1 MRALRRWLDDTAGG
15 LPATFWYL
23 WAGLLINRAGAFAM
37 LFLSLYLTEARGVSE
52 ALTGTVVGAYG
63 LGGAGGVLLGGVLAD
78 RWGRRSTLLA
88 AHLATAALM
97 VGLAFSRHLV
107 MIAALAA
114 LVGVA
119 HSMPSPAFVAAIVD
133 VVPERRRSR
142 AFNLQFWAF
151 NLGMA
156 VASLLAGLL
165 AEASFVALFLVDAAA
180 TVLAAA
186 VIAWKV
192 PETLP
197 RRAATP
203 APILDTSRSD
213 RTASVQDLRPA
224 PVGGGGA
231 APRRAEVGRQAEAGQ
246 GRPAEVARQTE
257 VGRQAQVGRQ
267 AEAGRGRLT
276 EAGRGLPAGSVRPTG
291 RRGKGRAGLG
301 RAGRPR
307 QPGLHTALT
316 DRTFLTFVGLTFV
329 LAVLTMQTSTIM
341 PLAMRSDGLRPSAYG
356 AVVALGGVLIVL
368 GQLFVPRLIER
379 HRKDRVL
386 AVSTAL
392 LALGFATLA
401 FADDVVVYLAAAVV
415 WTVGQMLA
423 APPNA
428 QINADLAPLELRARY
443 QSVFYL
449 AFPAA
454 SFVAPTLGGVSLQ
467 YLGDRHWLIVGGLGL
482 LAAGCHLL
490 AGPPRERRV
499 AALRQLSTPLPPPP
513 TPTSSPA
520 PVR

>member
-37 LFLSLYLTEARGVSE
+37 LFLSLYLTDARGASE

-63 LGGAGGVLLGGVLAD
+63 LGGAAGVLLGGVLAD

-88 AHLATAALM
+88 AHLATAGLM
-97 VGLAFSRHLV
+97 VGLAFSRHLA

-197 RRAATP
+197 RRLADP
-203 APILDTSRSD
+203 GPILDTSRSD
-213 RTASVQDLRPA
+213 RTEGVQDLRSA
-224 PVGGGGA
+224 AADGGVA
-231 APRRAEVGRQAEAGQ
+231 GRQ
-246 GRPAEVARQTE
+246 
-257 VGRQAQVGRQ
+257 
-267 AEAGRGRLT
+267 
-276 EAGRGLPAGSVRPTG
+276 
-291 RRGKGRAGLG
+291 
-301 RAGRPR
+301 R

-428 QINADLAPLELRARY
+428 QINADLAPLALRARY

-454 SFVAPTLGGVSLQ
+454 SFVAPTLGGVGLQ

-490 AGPPRERRV
+490 AGPSRERRV
-499 AALRQLSTPLPPPP
+499 AALRRLSTPLPPPSP
-513 TPTSSPA
+513 TAAAAPTA
-520 PVR
+520 AR

>member
-37 LFLSLYLTEARGVSE
+37 LFLSLYLTDARGASE
-52 ALTGTVVGAYG
+52 ALTGAVVGAYG
-63 LGGAGGVLLGGVLAD
+63 LGGAVGVLLGGVLAD

-88 AHLATAALM
+88 AHLATAGLM
-97 VGLAFSRHLV
+97 VGLAFSRHLA

-133 VVPERRRSR
+133 VVPERHRSR

-156 VASLLAGLL
+156 VASLMAGLL
-165 AEASFVALFLVDAAA
+165 AEASFVALFLVDATA

-197 RRAATP
+197 RRLAGP
-203 APILDTSRSD
+203 EPILDTSRSD
-213 RTASVQDLRPA
+213 RTESVQDLRPA
-224 PVGGGGA
+224 AIGGGA
-231 APRRAEVGRQAEAGQ
+231 AARQRQRQAWW
-246 GRPAEVARQTE
+246 R
-257 VGRQAQVGRQ
+257 
-267 AEAGRGRLT
+267 
-276 EAGRGLPAGSVRPTG
+276 
-291 RRGKGRAGLG
+291 G
-301 RAGRPR
+301 RAGRR
-307 QPGLHTALT
+307 PGLHTALT
-316 DRTFLTFVGLTFV
+316 DRTFLTFVALTFV

-356 AVVALGGVLIVL
+356 AVVALGGILIVL

-428 QINADLAPLELRARY
+428 QINADLAPLALRARY

-467 YLGDRHWLIVGGLGL
+467 HLGDRHWLIVGGLGL

-499 AALRQLSTPLPPPP
+499 AALRRLSAPLPSP
-513 TPTSSPA
+513 TPA
-520 PVR
+520 PTAVR

>member
-1 MRALRRWLDDTAGG
+1 MRPLRRWLDDTAGG

-37 LFLSLYLTEARGVSE
+37 LFLSLYLTSARSASE
-52 ALTGTVVGAYG
+52 AVAGAVVGAYG
-63 LGGAGGVLLGGVLAD
+63 AGGAAGVLLGGVLAD

-88 AHLATAALM
+88 AHLVTAALM
-97 VGLAFSRHLV
+97 VALAFSRHLV
-107 MIAALAA
+107 VIAVLAA
-114 LVGVA
+114 LVGVV

-133 VVPERRRSR
+133 VVPEQRRSR

-156 VASLLAGLL
+156 VASLLAGVL

-180 TVLAAA
+180 TLLAAV

-197 RRAATP
+197 SRARTARR
-203 APILDTSRSD
+203 APILDGLRSSG
-213 RTASVQDLRPA
+213 TATVHHPVGSGPPAPAVGPGLRP
-224 PVGGGGA
+224 
-231 APRRAEVGRQAEAGQ
+231 RR
-246 GRPAEVARQTE
+246 
-257 VGRQAQVGRQ
+257 
-267 AEAGRGRLT
+267 
-276 EAGRGLPAGSVRPTG
+276 
-291 RRGKGRAGLG
+291 
-301 RAGRPR
+301 
-307 QPGLHTALT
+307 PGLHTALT
-316 DRTFLTFVGLTFV
+316 DRVFLVFVGLTFV
-329 LAVLTMQTSTIM
+329 LAVLTLQTSTIM
-341 PLAMRSDGLRPSAYG
+341 PLAMRTDGLSPSAYG

-379 HRKDRVL
+379 HRKDHVL
-386 AVSTAL
+386 AVSTGL
-392 LALGFATLA
+392 LALGFGALA
-401 FADDVVVYLAAAVV
+401 FADDLPVYLGAAVV
-415 WTVGQMLA
+415 WTVGSMLA

-428 QINADLAPLELRARY
+428 QINADLAPPELRARY

-467 YLGDRHWLIVGGLGL
+467 YLGERHWLIVGGLGL
-482 LAAGCHLL
+482 LAAAGHLW

-499 AALRQLSTPLPPPP
+499 AALRRAAAERPK
-513 TPTSSPA
+513 PA
-520 PVR
+520 LTGR

>member
-1 MRALRRWLDDTAGG
+1 MRAVRRWLDDTAGG

-23 WAGLLINRAGAFAM
+23 WTGLLINRAGAFAM
-37 LFLSLYLTEARGVSE
+37 LFLSLYLTDARGASE

-78 RWGRRSTLLA
+78 RWGRRATLLA
-88 AHLATAALM
+88 AHLATAGLM
-97 VGLAFSRHLV
+97 VALAFSRHLAL
-107 MIAALAA
+107 IAVLAA

-133 VVPERRRSR
+133 VVPEPRRSR

-165 AEASFVALFLVDAAA
+165 AEASFLALFLVDAAA
-180 TVLAAA
+180 TLAAA
-186 VIAWKV
+186 VVIAWKV
-192 PETLP
+192 PETLS
-197 RRAATP
+197 RVRAGRTP
-203 APILDTSRSD
+203 
-213 RTASVQDLRPA
+213 
-224 PVGGGGA
+224 GA
-231 APRRAEVGRQAEAGQ
+231 APTAGRGEPTAEHGASAAGH
-246 GRPAEVARQTE
+246 GRPAA
-257 VGRQAQVGRQ
+257 
-267 AEAGRGRLT
+267 
-276 EAGRGLPAGSVRPTG
+276 G
-291 RRGKGRAGLG
+291 RRG
-301 RAGRPR
+301 RPR
-307 QPGLHTALT
+307 PPGLHTALT

-329 LAVLTMQTSTIM
+329 LAVLTLQTSTIM
-341 PLAMRSDGLRPSAYG
+341 PLAMRADGLRPSAYG
-356 AVVALGGVLIVL
+356 AVVALGGVLIVV

-379 HRKDRVL
+379 HRKHHVL

-392 LALGFATLA
+392 LAAGFAALA
-401 FADDVVVYLAAAVV
+401 VADDLAVYLAAAVV

-428 QINADLAPLELRARY
+428 QINADLAPPGLRARY

-467 YLGDRHWLIVGGLGL
+467 YLGDGHWLVVGGLGL

-490 AGPPRERRV
+490 TGPARDRRV
-499 AALRQLSTPLPPPP
+499 AALRTARVEKQNARHDAVVTGAR
-513 TPTSSPA
+513 T
-520 PVR
+520 V

>member
-1 MRALRRWLDDTAGG
+1 MRGLRRWLDDTAGG

-37 LFLSLYLTEARGVSE
+37 LFLSLYLTDARGASE

-63 LGGAGGVLLGGVLAD
+63 LGGAAGVLLGGVLAD

-88 AHLATAALM
+88 AHLATAGLM
-97 VGLAFSRHLV
+97 VGLAFSRHLA

-197 RRAATP
+197 RRP
-203 APILDTSRSD
+203 AGLPPILDSSRSD
-213 RTASVQDLRPA
+213 RTDGVQDLRSA
-224 PVGGGGA
+224 AVGGGA
-231 APRRAEVGRQAEAGQ
+231 VGRQ
-246 GRPAEVARQTE
+246 RRARW
-257 VGRQAQVGRQ
+257 
-267 AEAGRGRLT
+267 
-276 EAGRGLPAGSVRPTG
+276 
-291 RRGKGRAGLG
+291 LG
-301 RAGRPR
+301 RAGRQR

-392 LALGFATLA
+392 LAIGFATLA

-499 AALRQLSTPLPPPP
+499 AALRRRSAPLP
-513 TPTSSPA
+513 SPA
-520 PVR
+520 PTAVR